1 MAEKTIGE
9 LLKKQRTDRG
19 MSLADVANTAEI
31 NRVHL
36 FRVET
41 GVRQPKPEF
50 LAAVCGVLEIP
61 LADLYEAAGIPE
73 PKRLPSIRPYLRR
86 AYGMPDA
93 AVDEMERYF
102 QRITDEYGL
111 PTNPINGEDEL
122 PE

>member
-1 MAEKTIGE
+1 MPDKTIGE
-9 LLKKQRTDRG
+9 LLKKQRTERG
-19 MSLADVANTAEI
+19 MSLGDVANAAQI
-31 NRVHL
+31 SRVHL

-61 LADLYEAAGIPE
+61 LADLYEAAGIPAAI
-73 PKRLPSIRPYLRR
+73 RLPSIRPYLRR
-86 AYGMPDA
+86 AYGMPEA

-111 PTNPINGEDEL
+111 PSDPRDGEDEL

>member
-1 MAEKTIGE
+1 MTDNTIGE
-9 LLKKQRTDRG
+9 LLKKQRTERG
-19 MSLADVANTAEI
+19 MSLGEVANAAEI
-31 NRVHL
+31 SRVHL

-61 LADLYEAAGIPE
+61 LADLYEAAGIPA
-73 PKRLPSIRPYLRR
+73 PIRLPSIRPYLRR

-93 AVDEMERYF
+93 AVDEMDRYF

-111 PTNPINGEDEL
+111 PSDPLDGEDEL